1 MKTLIFFVI
10 CCFAFCCKVHAEQIN
25 LSVGSLSTVQDSLF
39 GTEFQGSF
47 PLPTQIDSLT
57 KVSFAQFSLVSGV
70 VLADSNT
77 TYLTELVALNSD
89 GSLNED
95 FVSTNILTLQ
105 RNGKTYF
112 DITELVNAWKSGI
125 LQNNGFMIRR
135 KHPLPTEPDPV
146 FIPFFTDITCKVR
159 MIIVD

>member
-10 CCFAFCCKVHAEQIN
+10 CCFAFCSKIQAEQIN
-25 LSVGSLSTVQDSLF
+25 LSVGSLTTVQDSLF

-57 KVSFAQFSLVSGV
+57 KVSFVQLSLVSGV

-77 TYLTELVALNSD
+77 TYLTELVALNPD
-89 GSLNED
+89 GSPSDE
-95 FVSTNILTLQ
+95 FISTNILTLQ
-105 RNGKTYF
+105 RNGNTYF
-112 DITELVNAWKSGI
+112 DITELVIAWKNGV
-125 LQNNGFMIRR
+125 LPNNGFIIRK

-146 FIPFFTDITCKVR
+146 FIPFSTEVSAKVKS
-159 MIIVD
+159 IIVD